1 MQIGVTCKR
10 YNIVKVYVSLT
21 LLLTRAFFNIGQI
34 NEIIKEL
41 CNKNTFVIIDHHQ
54 NIISDDLSADGIH
67 LKIQNSNFRIQ
78 NSNVRILI
86 LRRCFIGYILHITQL
101 S

>member
-86 LRRCFIGYILHITQL
+86 LRR
-101 S
+101 